1 MKTYQ
6 QFIQESK
13 LRQITLGPSR
23 SPFGRQ
29 RQQRDASERA
39 AFRRSGMRRSRP
51 GGNRIRFN
59 AIRGDNNSTARGD
72 NNSTAISSHANQT
85 SYAKDAMPAKVDD
98 KKNRVIPTRQRALF
112 LKRLQRQIGNRSN
125 RQVHAVDI
133 LPTKNFKK
141 GDPGFM
147 SRGREYHR
155 DVKDIPN
162 KIKSPEVKGKPGD
175 IIAGKAAEVIPG
187 SKDVE
192 QGRKSRENTY
202 TRNLGASRRD
212 PITNIQVARVK
223 G

>member
-39 AFRRSGMRRSRP
+39 AFRQSGMRRARP
-51 GGNRIRFN
+51 GGNKIRFN
-59 AIRGDNNSTARGD
+59 AKRGD

-98 KKNRVIPTRQRALF
+98 KTNRVIPTSQRALF

-162 KIKSPEVKGKPGD
+162 KIKSSEVGGKPRD

-192 QGRKSRENTY
+192 KGRQSRQNTY
-202 TRNLGASRRD
+202 TRTLGASRRD
-212 PITNIQVARVK
+212 PITNIQVAKVK
-223 G
+223 E

>member
-6 QFIQESK
+6 EFIHESK

-23 SPFGRQ
+23 SPIGRQ

-39 AFRRSGMRRSRP
+39 AFRRSGMRRSRS
-51 GGNRIRFN
+51 GDNRIKFN
-59 AIRGDNNSTARGD
+59 AIRSD
-72 NNSTAISSHANQT
+72 NNSTAISSYANQT
-85 SYAKDAMPAKVDD
+85 SYAKDTMPAKVDD
-98 KKNRVIPTRQRALF
+98 KTNRVIPTSQRALF

-162 KIKSPEVKGKPGD
+162 KIKSPEVKGKPGG

-187 SKDVE
+187 SKNVE
-192 QGRKSRENTY
+192 KGRQSRQNTY
-202 TRNLGASRRD
+202 TKSLGASKRD
-212 PITNIQVARVK
+212 PITNIQVAKVK
-223 G
+223 E